1 MTTNKQYRNEY
12 ISRINKVI
20 DYIQNNLDAQLDLDT
35 LANVAHF
42 SKFHFHRIFSVMVG
56 ETLNSYINRM
66 RIEKAASLL
75 IVNSNMSITEVA
87 FNYGYSGSAQFSR
100 AFNKHFGMSASE
112 YRNEGYKKS
121 KIRKIESN
129 IGKLKGKD
137 SKAGNINPLYFDDAI
152 SIKIKGIK
160 MKVKVKKL
168 DDMTVAYIRHIGP
181 YAGDSNLFGELFNKL
196 YKWAGPRDLVNPPDT
211 KTMSIYYDD
220 PKITDESKL
229 RMDVCLTIPENAEV
243 SGEIGKMVITGGK
256 YAVGRFELNADEYS
270 AAWSKLMGEWFPE
283 SGYVPDDK
291 PSFEMYQN
299 NPEEHPEGK
308 CIVDI
313 CVPVKPM

>member
-1 MTTNKQYRNEY
+1 MNKNAKYREEY
-12 ISRINKVI
+12 ISRINRVI
-20 DYIQNNLDAQLDLDT
+20 DYIQNNIHEQLDLDT
-35 LANVAHF
+35 LAKVAHF

-56 ETLNSYINRM
+56 ETLNSYINRL
-66 RIEKAASLL
+66 RIEKAATLL
-75 IVNSNMSITEVA
+75 IINPRISITEVA
-87 FNYGYSGSAQFSR
+87 FDYGFLGSAQFSR
-100 AFNKHFGMSASE
+100 AFNNHFGMSASE
-112 YRNEGYKKS
+112 YRNGGYKKS
-121 KIRKIESN
+121 KIRKMESN
-129 IGKLKGKD
+129 ISKSKGKD
-137 SKAGNINPLYFDDAI
+137 SKADSSISLYFNDAI

-160 MKVKVKKL
+160 MNVEVKKL

-196 YKWAGPRDLVNPPDT
+196 YKWAGPRDLVNPPNT

-229 RMDVCLTIPENAEV
+229 RMDVCLTIPEDTEV
-243 SGEIGKMVITGGK
+243 SGEIGKMVILGGK
-256 YAVGRFELNADEYS
+256 YAVGRFELNTDEYS
-270 AAWSKLMGEWFPE
+270 AAWGKLMGEWFPE

-299 NPEEHPEGK
+299 NPEDHPEGK